1 MAWKLED
8 DRPIYVQVVEIMR
21 NRIIAGEFKPG
32 DRLPSVR
39 DLAIEAGA
47 NPNTIQRAF
56 RVLEQM
62 ELVTTNRTNGK
73 SVTTDEETISHVK
86 QEAAMQEVVQFFTR
100 MSRLGYD
107 RDNALN
113 LASKTS

>member
-21 NRIIAGEFKPG
+21 NRIIAGQYSPG

-39 DLAIEAGA
+39 DLALEAGA

-56 RVLEQM
+56 RMLEDM
-62 ELVTTNRTNGK
+62 GLVTTNRTNGK
-73 SVTTDEETISHVK
+73 T
-86 QEAAMQEVVQFFTR
+86 
-100 MSRLGYD
+100 
-107 RDNALN
+107 
-113 LASKTS
+113 